1 MVPFRLTLLGPPEL
15 HAPSGDPIRIRTRK
29 HLALLIF
36 LVVEPPIPHR
46 RDRLATL
53 LWGNADL
60 DEARH
65 SLATALSF
73 WRGRLGSDA
82 FDATRDAVRLTQG
95 QIVSDLDCLERDDPA
110 NIDAPPL
117 GGFLEEFEL
126 ADSPD
131 FQVWQ
136 EGQRA
141 RLLPLLHSALAQ
153 RIDYSRRRGD
163 SKRMEDLAHRL
174 LRVDNLSEE
183 AVRAQLET
191 RAIAGDRFGALRV
204 FDRWR
209 VRLADELGAV
219 PAPAIERMAARLRRG
234 SWDRPAVAVAPVP
247 TETWKERA
255 FIGRGAEFS
264 SLYSVW
270 EQVRNGEPHHILL
283 RGDTG
288 IGKTTLV
295 ERFATS
301 VALEGATVARVK
313 CYELERELPFGV
325 IGGLINHL
333 LDLPG
338 ASATAPEQL
347 AELGR
352 IVAKVRQRYPSLPA
366 PIPSEGESAR
376 LLFTEAVM
384 ALTAAVADE
393 HPVVL
398 AIDDIHLADATSLA
412 VLHLML
418 RRIDDL
424 PLMVLLTSSSAL
436 QVETP
441 SARKFVESGELI
453 SLVEINLGPLP
464 RADTEELLASLVAH
478 GMEPGPTLQ
487 RAMLA
492 GARGNP
498 MVLELLVADWYRR
511 GDKCLALSLGA
522 MTSSAGSPPEET
534 FRRLVDHTLAA
545 LDPEARAV
553 AELGAIL
560 GQRVNDLSMYTL
572 VDLPLA
578 RTMRAMTSLASQ
590 RILRDAGNT
599 LEFANEFVRGQ
610 CYVGMAAP
618 LRRMLHGSVA
628 DRLLAED
635 GPREPIPGLEI
646 AWHLVRADRLVEAVP
661 YLLAGGREAIRRAAP
676 HEADLALST
685 GLPALTGGPRRTAIL
700 LLAEAQQELG
710 RWADSLQLLDLADE
724 PFSES
729 ERCCRD
735 VYRVIA
741 RRWLGHLS
749 MPGMLEATDEL
760 FRIASL
766 EIDIE
771 TRVKALAGSVRLLA
785 LTRNDEQLAQLEALV
800 PVVGALEMDA
810 FQSLHLILTRGWI
823 LAVNKQT
830 AQALTEI
837 VQGIELADGVPIA
850 SSIVARLLIG
860 RGCLL
865 CMMGMYESAT
875 APIAKAAALA
885 DRLDNRTLR
894 AECASQL
901 ALVEGRLGNVDQQ
914 ISWAREAL
922 ALFPSTEWSA
932 WSVGA
937 AYELGLGLAAEER
950 YVEAQAAV
958 APLFEKSHPDG
969 PMWISQGGW
978 LCGADVV
985 ALSGQPR
992 RAYTMAK
999 KATSGPL
1006 KTLQHAAYAGQFA
1019 RWVAL
1024 LGLRDGSVTEARA
1037 RLSEAFPD
1045 RKVLDHKDQV
1055 EVLAAMALLDSR
1067 LGVDS
1072 AKAWRE
1078 VQRELAK
1085 LPAGIGTLMR
1095 RLGTHADASKGDT
1108 WGLR

>member
-15 HAPSGDPIRIRTRK
+15 HAPNGDPIRIRTRK

-36 LVVEPPIPHR
+36 FAVEPPILHR

-73 WRGRLGSDA
+73 WRGRLGVDA
-82 FDATRDAVRLTQG
+82 FDATRDAVRLAQG
-95 QIVSDLDCLERDDPA
+95 QIVSDLDGLERDDPA
-110 NIDAPPL
+110 DIDAPPL

-126 ADSPD
+126 DDSPD

-136 EGQRA
+136 AGQRA
-141 RLLPLLHSALAQ
+141 RLLPLLHTALAQ

-174 LRVDNLSEE
+174 LRVDDLSEE

-191 RAIAGDRFGALRV
+191 RAIAGDRIGALRV

-209 VRLADELGAV
+209 SRLADELGAV
-219 PAPAIERMAARLRRG
+219 PAPSIERMAARLRRG
-234 SWDRPAVAVAPVP
+234 SCDRQAIAIAPVP
-247 TETWKERA
+247 TEAWKERA
-255 FIGRGAEFS
+255 FVGRGAEFS
-264 SLYSVW
+264 SFYSVW
-270 EQVRNGEPHHILL
+270 EQVRSGEPHHILL

-295 ERFATS
+295 ERFAAS
-301 VALEGATVARVK
+301 VALEGAAVARVK
-313 CYELERELPFGV
+313 CYEMERELPFGV

-352 IVAKVRQRYPSLPA
+352 VVATVRQRYPSLPA

-441 SARKFVESGELI
+441 SARRFVESGELI
-453 SLVEINLGPLP
+453 SLVEIHIGPLP
-464 RADTEELLASLVAH
+464 RADAEELLASLVAQ
-478 GMEPGPTLQ
+478 GSEPGPTLQ

-498 MVLELLVADWYRR
+498 MVLELLVTDWHRR
-511 GDKCLALSLGA
+511 GDECLALSLGA
-522 MTSSAGSPPEET
+522 MTSSTGVPPEET

-560 GQRVNDLSMYTL
+560 GQRVNDLSMYAL

-590 RILRDAGNT
+590 RILRDAGKA

-685 GLPALTGGPRRTAIL
+685 GLPALTGEPRRTAIL

-724 PFSES
+724 PFSEA

-735 VYRVIA
+735 VFRVIA

-749 MPGMLEATDEL
+749 MPSMLEATDEL

-785 LTRNDEQLAQLEALV
+785 LTRNAGQLSQLEALV
-800 PVVGALEMDA
+800 PAVGAVEMDA
-810 FQSLHLILTRGWI
+810 FESLHLILTRGWI
-823 LAVNKQT
+823 LALRHDTQG
-830 AQALTEI
+830 ALESITGG
-837 VQGIELADGVPIA
+837 VKLAEECSIA
-850 SSIVARLLIG
+850 SSITVRLLAG
-860 RGCLL
+860 QGNLL
-865 CMMGMYESAT
+865 AMAGSYGEALR
-875 APIAKAAALA
+875 PLEQAARLA
-885 DRLDNRTLR
+885 DRLDNQTLKG
-894 AECASQL
+894 ECA
-901 ALVEGRLGNVDQQ
+901 ALLSVVEGRLGRSGSQ
-914 ISWAREAL
+914 IDWARQAL
-922 ALFPSTEWSA
+922 RVFSSTEWCA
-932 WSVGA
+932 AVIGA
-937 AYELGLGLAAEER
+937 TYELGLGLVAEGR
-950 YVEAQAAV
+950 YVEAQSAVSALSTWKSRDIPEWAIQAA
-958 APLFEKSHPDG
+958 L
-969 PMWISQGGW
+969 
-978 LCGADVV
+978 LCEADVV
-985 ALSGQPR
+985 EMSGNQR
-992 RAYTMAK
+992 RASTLAK
-999 KATSGPL
+999 KATTGAL
-1006 KTLQHAAYAGQFA
+1006 AELRHVGYAGQFA

-1024 LGLRDGSVTEARA
+1024 LSIRQAKALEARD
-1037 RLSEAFPD
+1037 RLRKAFPSTGHLD
-1045 RKVLDHKDQV
+1045 RKDEV
-1055 EVLAAMALLDSR
+1055 EVLAAIATLEAH
-1067 LGVDS
+1067 LGN
-1072 AKAWRE
+1072 KPTREWRE
-1078 VQRELAK
+1078 VKRRLDELPPMVAT
-1085 LPAGIGTLMR
+1085 TLR
-1095 RLGTHADASKGDT
+1095 RLGTHAEAVDKS
-1108 WGLR
+1108 WGLQ